1 MADTKAESLQV
12 EERPEATH
20 YPHHTLEIDQ
30 GNNAVLLDI
39 RVDDEKGDA
48 GSLKL
53 AKDNH
58 VRSVSKSPTW
68 RFSDADIALYRPF

>member
-1 MADTKAESLQV
+1 MSNTTMESISAALP
-12 EERPEATH
+12 PEIAGLPPRTIQ
-20 YPHHTLEIDQ
+20 IDQ

-39 RVDDEKGDA
+39 RGDNEKGDA

-58 VRSVSKSPTW
+58 VCSLLDVH
-68 RFSDADIALYRPF
+68 IL

>member
-1 MADTKAESLQV
+1 MSNTTVESLSPV
-12 EERPEATH
+12 PSPETESAGLAQLTIQ
-20 YPHHTLEIDQ
+20 IDQ

-39 RVDDEKGDA
+39 RGDNEKGDG

-58 VRSVSKSPTW
+58 VCS
-68 RFSDADIALYRPF
+68 ALGNPDLHLL